1 MQENNVITEPQET
14 EDTALTPETENQTG
28 AGEEGVAIS
37 VKFNKEIKNLT
48 AAEAATLAQKGMK
61 FQMIEDDFLK
71 LKSIAGKH
79 NKSVPEYISDLER
92 QESEQRREE
101 LLSECGGNE
110 ALADRVL
117 QLENDKAPDDGLSEL
132 REFFPTVKS
141 LDDLPRAVVESAR
154 LKGENLLNSY
164 LKYRLIKRRRQSEE
178 HLFERDMSKASIGS
192 QKGANTPADDDFI
205 KALWGR

>member
-92 QESEQRREE
+92 QESEQRRKR
-101 LLSECGGNE
+101 SAGTH
-110 ALADRVL
+110 
-117 QLENDKAPDDGLSEL
+117 LEQTI
-132 REFFPTVKS
+132 R
-141 LDDLPRAVVESAR
+141 
-154 LKGENLLNSY
+154 
-164 LKYRLIKRRRQSEE
+164 
-178 HLFERDMSKASIGS
+178 
-192 QKGANTPADDDFI
+192 
-205 KALWGR
+205 